1 MEDQNCQIEKRK
13 KKRKNIYI
21 YIYDS
26 VTQLIDI
33 KLLLKHR
40 NE

>member
-13 KKRKNIYI
+13 KKHI

>member
-13 KKRKNIYI
+13 KTKKH
-21 YIYDS
+21 IYDS

-33 KLLLKHR
+33 KLLLKDR

>member
-13 KKRKNIYI
+13 KKTEKT

-33 KLLLKHR
+33 KVLLKHR

>member
-13 KKRKNIYI
+13 KTEKT

>member
-13 KKRKNIYI
+13 NI

>member
-13 KKRKNIYI
+13 KKTKKHI

-40 NE
+40 NQ

>member
-21 YIYDS
+21 YDS

-40 NE
+40 NQ